1 MQDVRRPFEPNGIRI
16 LSWNIRHGGGS
27 RLPRIVDAISAYQ
40 PDVIIL
46 CEFRLSGD
54 AFLRKALFQHG
65 YESVARGGCP
75 RKCNGVVIASKL
87 PLKRKRVLSRRV
99 EDPHRMVVAEF
110 EDLHVVGVYMP
121 NLLRKTPYWDAVLRS
136 ARHFKSRPTLLI
148 GDFNTTRHFVD
159 EPGQVCKTSP
169 YMDLI
174 EAAGF
179 RDLWRHRNPEARE
192 YSWYSHRGNGYRLDH
207 AFFSASL
214 ADRVQEVWY
223 SHAERQAGLSDHS
236 IILADISRSD
246 ALPIRGRTSTRR
258 PCEEIMQYI

>member
-1 MQDVRRPFEPNGIRI
+1 MQDVRRPCEPNCIRI

-54 AFLRKALFQHG
+54 PFLRKALFRQG
-65 YESVARGGCP
+65 YASVARGGCP
-75 RKCNGVVIASKL
+75 RRCNGVVIASKL
-87 PLKRKRVLSRRV
+87 PLKRKRILSRRV

-110 EDLHVVGVYMP
+110 EELHVVGVYMP

-136 ARHFKSRPTLLI
+136 SRHFKNRPTLLI

-159 EPGQVCKTSP
+159 EPGQVCKTSQ

-214 ADRVQEVWY
+214 AERVQRVWY

-236 IILADISRSD
+236 IILADISTST
-246 ALPIRGRTSTRR
+246 ALPIRGRISTRR
-258 PCEEIMQYI
+258 RTEEFMQYI